1 MLVCDFAR
9 DFRLLTCRHCGKTVK
24 QLKQLVDHLRTHGVK
39 RFLCSLC
46 DYCAVQANVVK
57 THLKNKHEKYL
68 TREVRIKPGP
78 GIGPAL
84 PENMLISLCP
94 LKTHSR
100 LNPSRKRDVAAIVV
114 LG

>member
-1 MLVCDFAR
+1 MVK
-9 DFRLLTCRHCGKTVK
+9 HCGKTETIEAVF
-24 QLKQLVDHLRTHGVK
+24 DHLRTHGVK
-39 RFLCSLC
+39 RFLCGLC
-46 DYCAVQANVVK
+46 DYCAVQAKVVK
-57 THLKNKHEKYL
+57 THFKKKHEKYL